1 MVSLDRDVMNE
12 MNKYLDGI
20 TMEEILIRN
29 TKMFHYQ
36 VMFTS
41 DQMKQD
47 IEVLDLRPR
56 AYNCLRRRGF
66 NTISNLVNGVYTK
79 ETETSKRQLLKIRNL
94 GRNTAEEILTKLFY
108 YQFQILPEEKKKEYL
123 LEVQQLNQEDIC
135 MRFSSLISKRY
146 IAE

>member
-36 VMFTS
+36 VIFTS

-56 AYNCLRRRGF
+56 AYNCLRRSGF

-79 ETETSKRQLLKIRNL
+79 ETETSKRQLLRIRNL
-94 GRNTAEEILTKLFY
+94 GRNTAEEILMKLFY

-123 LEVQQLNQEDIC
+123 LEVQQLNQ
-135 MRFSSLISKRY
+135 
-146 IAE
+146 

>member
-1 MVSLDRDVMNE
+1 MTELNENVMRE

-20 TMEEILIRN
+20 TIEEILFRN
-29 TKMFHYQ
+29 KKMFHFQ
-36 VMFTS
+36 VMFN
-41 DQMKQD
+41 DNQMKQD

-56 AYNCLRRRGF
+56 AYNCLRRSGF

-94 GRNTAEEILTKLFY
+94 GRNTAEEILMKLFY

-123 LEVQQLNQEDIC
+123 LEVQQLNQ
-135 MRFSSLISKRY
+135 
-146 IAE
+146 

>member
-1 MVSLDRDVMNE
+1 MEVSNMVSLDRDVMNE

-47 IEVLDLRPR
+47 IEVLDP
-56 AYNCLRRRGF
+56 YNF
-66 NTISNLVNGVYTK
+66 FHYFKTTN
-79 ETETSKRQLLKIRNL
+79 
-94 GRNTAEEILTKLFY
+94 
-108 YQFQILPEEKKKEYL
+108 
-123 LEVQQLNQEDIC
+123 NQ
-135 MRFSSLISKRY
+135 
-146 IAE
+146 

>member
-94 GRNTAEEILTKLFY
+94 GRNTAEEILMKLFY

-123 LEVQQLNQEDIC
+123 LEVQQLNQ
-135 MRFSSLISKRY
+135 
-146 IAE
+146 